1 MKRIFFDRLV
11 ACIQNSSEAIVRQWI
26 DHLKSDPTTA
36 TFAESDLKRFEIRAL
51 ELLVNLDEWINYDKD
66 KTDVGRR
73 YAQEGIG
80 LFKMGIPLCEGIRGL
95 ILLKRTI
102 WLYLMY
108 EMPLDTVIELNELRE
123 LNDRMSLF
131 FDRAEY
137 YFMRGF
143 MEEMSRKM
151 QQIWKLSDDDTD
163 KVFFGRSFYKRN
175 QMAA

>member
-1 MKRIFFDRLV
+1 MKRIFSEKLV
-11 ACIQNSSEAIVRQWI
+11 ECIQNSAGAIVGQWI
-26 DHLKSDPTTA
+26 DHLKSDPTTVA
-36 TFAESDLKRFEIRAL
+36 FAESDLKRFEIRAL
-51 ELLVNLDEWINYDKD
+51 ELLEHLGEWINYDKD

-102 WLYLMY
+102 WLFVMY
-108 EMPLDTVIELNELRE
+108 DMPLDTVTELNHLRE
-123 LNDRMSLF
+123 LNDRMALF

-137 YFMRGF
+137 YFIRGF
-143 MEEMSRKM
+143 MEEMNRKM
-151 QQIWKLSDDDTD
+151 QQIWNLTDDDTA

-175 QMAA
+175 RIAA

>member
-1 MKRIFFDRLV
+1 MKRIFFERLV
-11 ACIQNSSEAIVRQWI
+11 ECIQNSGEDIVRQWI
-26 DHLKSDPTTA
+26 EHLKSDPATV

-51 ELLVNLDEWINYDKD
+51 ELLEHLGEWINYDKD

-95 ILLKRTI
+95 ILLKRAI
-102 WLYLMY
+102 WLFAMY
-108 EMPLDTVIELNELRE
+108 EMPLDTVIELNQLRE

-137 YFMRGF
+137 YFIRGF

-151 QQIWKLSDDDTD
+151 QQTWKLTDDDTE
-163 KVFFGRSFYKRN
+163 KVFFGRSFYKHS